1 MTEARGEPAG
11 TAGAQL
17 GTDGER
23 ILIQSALPQENN
35 PPPRVLVAPWG
46 EVRSLNGTFVVD
58 RTAVGAVIE
67 AFRAHATDIPIDY
80 EHQSLGGEY
89 SSPNGQAPAAGWIRG
104 LTAVE
109 PGEASEQPGLYAEV
123 EWTESARQK
132 LSAKEYRYLSPVVL
146 VRKSDRRMIA
156 LHSAALTNKPAIV
169 GMTPILNREVLPG
182 EGGDGEEVLTGEMGE
197 AVEILRNRLGLPKE
211 AGLKGV
217 LQAADVRLA
226 SLMAEGARREAE
238 ERVNA
243 AMRAGKLTAAQREW
257 AVSLAMKDVAA
268 FDEWLA
274 TAPVL
279 VLPGRTAPP
288 ADVTAAGRQ
297 KSAVIASARSAFR
310 SQPELASITS
320 EEAWIQNALREEGLE
335 GNED

>member
-1 MTEARGEPAG
+1 MTDARGEPV
-11 TAGAQL
+11 GAVSTQP
-17 GTDGER
+17 GTDDER
-23 ILIQSALPQENN
+23 ILIQSALPQEKS
-35 PPPRVLVAPWG
+35 PPLRVLVAPWG

-58 RTAVGAVIE
+58 GVAAGAVIE

-109 PGEASEQPGLYAEV
+109 PDETTEQPGLYAEV
-123 EWTESARQK
+123 DWTESAKKK

-169 GMTPILNREVLPG
+169 GMTPILNRELLPVKDG
-182 EGGDGEEVLTGEMGE
+182 DGADVSGGDVQE
-197 AVEILRNRLGLPKE
+197 AVEVLRNRLGLPTDNDVKS
-211 AGLKGV
+211 V
-217 LQAADVRLA
+217 LAAADARLA
-226 SLMAEGARREAE
+226 LLMTEGARREAE
-238 ERVNA
+238 DRVNA
-243 AMRAGKLTAAQREW
+243 AMQAGKLTAAQRQW
-257 AVSLAMKDVAA
+257 AVSLAMKDLGA
-268 FDEWLA
+268 FEEWLA

-279 VLPGRTAPP
+279 VLPGRIAPP
-288 ADVTAAGRQ
+288 GGESAGNRQ

-320 EEAWIQNALREEGLE
+320 EEAWIQEAVREQGL
-335 GNED
+335 DSVAD